1 MKLIVYGTDLCP
13 DCVEAHRLLKEA
25 DIPYEYRDF
34 STGMLP
40 LKEFLVIRD
49 DPEHAALFD
58 PVRAK
63 GGVGIPCFVI
73 EGVEVT
79 LDVQRVLELARL

>member
-13 DCVEAHRLLKEA
+13 DCVEARCLLNEA
-25 DIPYEYRDF
+25 GIPFEYRDF
-34 STGMLP
+34 SASIHALM
-40 LKEFLVIRD
+40 EFLVIRD

-58 PVRAK
+58 PVRAR
-63 GGVGIPCFVI
+63 GGIGIPCFVI